1 MSIMNSMFVSA
12 DWELPS
18 QFDGFQAARAGLKN
32 GHAPKLA
39 SAGTGGSYFIA
50 GADGKPVAVFKP
62 LDEEPCAVNNPKVR
76 LVASSC
82 KASCDEAFLWQLTV
96 SQSVVRAGP
105 APKL

>member
-1 MSIMNSMFVSA
+1 MFVYPRRA
-12 DWELPS
+12 INGVVRTDWGSDGACIS
-18 QFDGFQAARAGLKN
+18 QFDGFQAARAGLKS

-76 LVASSC
+76 P
-82 KASCDEAFLWQLTV
+82 LT
-96 SQSVVRAGP
+96 QSLLQCCLHLLFCRT
-105 APKL
+105 

>member
-1 MSIMNSMFVSA
+1 MNLMSTDFVLVLNGSFP
-12 DWELPS
+12 L

-76 LVASSC
+76 VVTSGC
-82 KASCDEAFLWQLTV
+82 KASCDGISLVAESFLRDAHL
-96 SQSVVRAGP
+96 
-105 APKL
+105 